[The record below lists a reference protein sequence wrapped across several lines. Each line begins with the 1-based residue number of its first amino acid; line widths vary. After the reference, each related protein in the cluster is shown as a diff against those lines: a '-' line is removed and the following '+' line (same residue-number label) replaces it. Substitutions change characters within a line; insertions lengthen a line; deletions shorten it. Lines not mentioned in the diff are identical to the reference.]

1 HRMCVRGTLG
11 LPLCAQRESG
21 MAMVIGLLT
30 AISVGEGLPQG
41 NARDAF
47 IASAVKACFKT
58 QRAAAENVGLPQEN
72 IVVYCTCVANG
83 PADVMT
89 TEDLGYF
96 QRGGKSTPASEQRAR
111 AIGLACLEMGFVQG
125 HWRLNPECEAIVVA
139 HRPLGQCPARMLP
152 SVK

>member
-1 HRMCVRGTLG
+1 MTK
-11 LPLCAQRESG
+11 
-21 MAMVIGLLT
+21 VIGLLMGILI
-30 AISVGEGLPQG
+30 AGSAMGEGLPRG

-58 QRAAAENVGLPQEN
+58 QRAATENVGLPLEN

-83 PADVMT
+83 SADVVT
-89 TEDLGYF
+89 TDDVEYF
-96 QRGGKSTPASEQRAR
+96 QRGGKSTSASEQRAR

-125 HWRLNPECEAIVVA
+125 HWRLNPNCETIVLA
-139 HRPLGQCPARMLP
+139 HRPLKDCPSAEMRP